1 MLWCF
6 THDSRCL
13 CINHENPWLLKSTE
27 ALQRRT
33 SHVWRMCFSCHPLTG
48 KCSCEA
54 GWAGLFCDQTC
65 APGFFG
71 ESCREVCSCQNG
83 ADCHS
88 VSGKCVCAPGFQV
101 QTWMLCCV
109 VLLFKITRVDQ
120 RLLSQGSDCLR
131 TCPVGT
137 NGINCTSL
145 CSCKNRATCSPVD
158 GSCSCQAGNS
168 SSVIQCC

>member
-1 MLWCF
+1 MKTLDYWNQLK
-6 THDSRCL
+6 HSRGEHHTCDVCVSAVTRWQASVHVRRAGRVYSVTRL
-13 CINHENPWLLKSTE
+13 VLQVSLVNHVGRFAAVRT
-27 ALQRRT
+27 ALT
-33 SHVWRMCFSCHPLTG
+33 VI
-48 KCSCEA
+48 A
-54 GWAGLFCDQTC
+54 WA
-65 APGFFG
+65 A
-71 ESCREVCSCQNG
+71 
-83 ADCHS
+83 S
-88 VSGKCVCAPGFQV
+88 VSVRLDFRYKHE
-101 QTWMLCCV
+101 CCV